1 MTPEFTERLRAIVA
15 KHGHAIQSVAPGEST
30 FTFSYSVGLS
40 ADGKGRE
47 LLTIGLPPHIAQSLL
62 NTLAER
68 LKGLDAVPQEIADIA
83 TVPLRLREVPTATLA
98 EPLAVFRLV
107 DLPVP
112 PTVIQMIWPCAHGHW
127 PGDRDYS
134 HPCTQDPTNLSIPP
148 RH

>member
-1 MTPEFTERLRAIVA
+1 MTPEFTARLRAILA
-15 KHGHAIQSVAPGEST
+15 THGHAIQSVGGDEQT

-40 ADGKGRE
+40 AGGRKE

-62 NTLAER
+62 NTLADR
-68 LKGLDAVPQEIADIA
+68 LKDLDGIPAELTHIA
-83 TVPLRLREVPTATLA
+83 TVPVRLREIPTATLG

-112 PTVIQMIWPCAHGHW
+112 PTVIQMIWPCAGGHW

-134 HPCTQDPTNLSIPP
+134 HPCTQDPTNLSIPQ